1 MSIVLVCNHR
11 DPKPWVK
18 AFKDKNPDLDIQVYP
33 DVKDVSSI
41 NFAISW
47 QHEQGVF
54 AQFPNLK
61 VIASMGAGV
70 HHILKDK
77 TIPKSVKVT
86 RIVDDNLT
94 KDMADFVLL
103 NCLYGIRNLKFHAQN
118 QLDKHWE
125 IKSYQQPEAVKVGV
139 MGFGVLGKAAAK
151 QLKLNR
157 FKVNS
162 LSKSRK
168 NIEGITSF
176 IEDELDQFLA
186 ESQILVCLLPITEDT
201 KAILNYDNLKKLPE
215 NAQVINVA
223 RGQHMVEDDLIQL
236 LDENHL
242 SLACLDVFQTEPLP
256 TESKLWSHPKVS
268 VTPHVASMTDPNSVV
283 NQILDNFNRMENH
296 KNLKNEVDREKAY

>member
-18 AFKDKNPDLDIQVYP
+18 AFKNKNPNLDIQVYP
-33 DVKDVSSI
+33 DIKDINSV

-47 QHEQGVF
+47 QHEHGVF
-54 AQFPNLK
+54 SQFPNLK

-70 HHILKDK
+70 HHILRDK
-77 TIPKSVKVT
+77 TIPKSIKVT

-125 IKSYQQPEAVKVGV
+125 IKAYRQPEDIKVGI

-151 QLKLNR
+151 KLKLNG
-157 FKVNS
+157 FMVNS

-168 NIEGITSF
+168 KIEGIKSY
-176 IEDELDQFLA
+176 IENELDQFLA

-201 KAILNYDNLKKLPE
+201 KAILNHDNLKKLPQ

-223 RGQHMVEDDLIQL
+223 RSQHLVEDDLIQL
-236 LDENHL
+236 LDDGHL

-256 TESKLWSHPKVS
+256 KDSRLWSHPKVS
-268 VTPHVASMTDPNSVV
+268 VTPHVASMTDPDSVV
-283 NQILDNFNRMENH
+283 NQILDNFNRM
-296 KNLKNEVDREKAY
+296 KNNESLKNEVDREKAY